1 MRKIKLELKNLT
13 NLIKFQKNKKKNMK
27 SGKIEEIIFFFI
39 LIFFINLSA
48 LALDE
53 ISTVPLINLENL
65 EPSYEDI
72 DLDEKNESTN
82 KTYEIKEKNKK
93 KKISNQITVN
103 ILGLDKITAKT
114 TEIKIKIGETRKF
127 GLLQIKAIKCGKIN
141 SNNKVGEAAYI
152 QVKDLSDNQD
162 EKVFVFNGWTFS
174 SSPSLR
180 PIDHPVYDLWLVG
193 CENV

>member
-1 MRKIKLELKNLT
+1 MLNLILVASGGAIGAIFRFFLT
-13 NLIKFQKNKKKNMK
+13 NLSK
-27 SGKIEEIIFFFI
+27 SFF
-39 LIFFINLSA
+39 LSG
-48 LALDE
+48 LYG
-53 ISTVPLINLENL
+53 T
-65 EPSYEDI
+65 
-72 DLDEKNESTN
+72 
-82 KTYEIKEKNKK
+82 
-93 KKISNQITVN
+93 ITVN